1 MILVDTCGWVEWL
14 ADGALAD
21 TFQPYLEDA
30 EALVIPVIVQFEL
43 YKWLE
48 RNCGEEAGHEGHRPH
63 HAFAGGG
70 PRHLDRPL
78 LRRQS
83 SVASTAALSVADAVI
98 YASAR
103 KHKVDLVTSDD
114 HFEGLPGVVYL
125 PETRGVIRVWRCASC
140 AIK

>member
-30 EALVIPVIVQFEL
+30 EALVVPTIVQFEL

-48 RNCGEEAGHEGHRPH
+48 RNRGDEAAMKAIARTT
-63 HAFAGGG
+63 
-70 PRHLDRPL
+70 RSRVVDLDT
-78 LRRQS
+78 
-83 SVASTAALSVADAVI
+83 STALLAAELSRDHGLSVVDAVI

-103 KHKVDLVTSDD
+103 KHKIDLVTSDD
-114 HFEGLPGVVYL
+114 HFEGLPGVTYF
-125 PETRGVIRVWRCASC
+125 PKKDA
-140 AIK
+140 